1 MSKITLVARFLR
13 RLVLL
18 GAPLLLAGVLL
29 KHPPNPAAAVD
40 WWLTLHVILLPLF
53 GLGALAVYLLIEGIN
68 GLAATVSRLAI
79 GVFVVVYS
87 AYDTLFGLAK
97 GILTRHGVALPAE
110 QQATVQQAIE
120 AISGSRIG
128 NVIAVVGSAGWTVGV
143 LAAAIALS
151 RPSKPRLSIS
161 VLMIAAVL
169 LCFPYGHSMRTLGVM
184 VAVMAAAIALFQA
197 HGHRLPLLLLVLA
210 AVFLHFDHLPPFGP
224 LAFGCFLL
232 ATAWLEFAQRPRTHP
247 VSSTD
252 FLPRQNKP
260 G

>member
-1 MSKITLVARFLR
+1 MSQTTASRFCR

-18 GAPLLLAGVLL
+18 GAPLLLTVVLL
-29 KHPPNPAAAVD
+29 SHPPNPRVAVD

-53 GLGALAVYLLIEGIN
+53 GLGAFAVYLLIEGIN
-68 GLAATVSRLAI
+68 GLAATVSRFAM

-97 GILTRHGVALPAE
+97 GILTRYGLELPAD
-110 QQATVQQAIE
+110 QQAILQQGIR

-151 RPSKPRLSIS
+151 RTSKPRLSIG
-161 VLMIAAVL
+161 VLLIAAVL
-169 LCFPYGHSMRTLGVM
+169 LCFPYGHSLRDLGLI
-184 VAVMAAAIALFQA
+184 VAVVAAAIALAQA
-197 HGHRLPLLLLVLA
+197 QRYRPPLMLLVLA

-224 LAFGCFLL
+224 LAFGCFFL
-232 ATAWLEFAQRPRTHP
+232 AAAWLEFTQPPHARAIRSFEQR
-247 VSSTD
+247 
-252 FLPRQNKP
+252 
-260 G
+260 

>member
-1 MSKITLVARFLR
+1 MSQTTLHRFCR

-18 GAPLLLAGVLL
+18 GAPLLLTVVLL
-29 KHPPNPAAAVD
+29 KHPPNPRVAVD

-53 GLGALAVYLLIEGIN
+53 GLSALAVYWLIEGTG
-68 GLAATVSRLAI
+68 GLAATVSRFAM

-97 GILTRHGVALPAE
+97 GILTRYGLGLPAD
-110 QQATVQQAIE
+110 QQAILQQGIR

-151 RPSKPRLSIS
+151 RTSKPRLSIG
-161 VLMIAAVL
+161 VLTIAAVL
-169 LCFPYGHSMRTLGVM
+169 LCFPYGHSLRTLGLI
-184 VAVMAAAIALFQA
+184 VAVVAAAIALSQA
-197 HGHRLPLLLLVLA
+197 ETSRPPLILLVLA

-232 ATAWLEFAQRPRTHP
+232 AAAWLEFAPRFRTRTIRSFEQR
-247 VSSTD
+247 
-252 FLPRQNKP
+252 
-260 G
+260 